1 VDACKLNSE
10 RDGRGARKHLTCHGY
25 SSPTPVAAK
34 EGQRR
39 RASRRC
45 YSEVSS
51 RDGGHGKEVK
61 KKVVGNQTTQ
71 RKRKHTKKSTLR
83 GGCGD
88 EKRKICSLV
97 FCFLPC
103 SSRSVSLSLSRCP
116 YIHTRTY
123 TGTPTHACVY
133 VRTAALRCWLVVRF
147 SLFFFFFLTT
157 LAKKAALS
165 AVRRELEELRGGV
178 TIIII
183 ICFLFAVFVCFLLFK
198 T

>member
-1 VDACKLNSE
+1 MPRLLFSHSGGCK
-10 RDGRGARKHLTCHGY
+10 GRATKTSL
-25 SSPTPVAAK
+25 SPVLLRSIF
-34 EGQRR
+34 QRR
-39 RASRRC
+39 RPWKRS
-45 YSEVSS
+45 
-51 RDGGHGKEVK
+51 KEE
-61 KKVVGNQTTQ
+61 GSGEPNN
-71 RKRKHTKKSTLR
+71 TKEEKAHEKSTLR